1 MNSYNSIAQKL
12 LITRLKK
19 WANCLSRHF
28 FKEYI
33 HMPIYTYGQQVY
45 EKLLNVTNHYEN
57 ANLNH
62 NEISF
67 HTGYYQKSK
76 SQQCW

>member
-1 MNSYNSIAQKL
+1 
-12 LITRLKK
+12 
-19 WANCLSRHF
+19 
-28 FKEYI
+28 
-33 HMPIYTYGQQVY
+33 MPTFVVYGQQVY

-67 HTGYYQKSK
+67 HTGYHQKAKVNSVGEDVEK
-76 SQQCW
+76 LKPLYTVVLRHFSRVQLCATP